1 MLRSQE
7 RDVGYI
13 GIHNVLNYKRFQ
25 QLVSQKTGYLAS
37 QTSAVL
43 VCRRQVG
50 DVEKRQKLPINENTN
65 FNIILS
71 QHNPMR
77 ERDVHFLVT
86 LKKSKKERKQSSRK
100 KAEEEDA
107 EGEAGGE
114 ASAPT
119 SPAPSDAAMR
129 ERERISSALGALNL
143 GALKGGAGGE
153 ASKAKGG
160 QASNSSQNGQG
171 GSTSQRNVGGRPVGT
186 GQGGWGAQQPGMGLQ
201 RSLSGGMG
209 AAVLPPKPASEYVV
223 PSAEDPI
230 VTGWRGPSPFG
241 PIERPHTEMM
251 PSVTV

>member
-1 MLRSQE
+1 M
-7 RDVGYI
+7 GYI

-86 LKKSKKERKQSSRK
+86 LKKSKKERKQASRK
-100 KAEEEDA
+100 KAEEEEVD
-107 EGEAGGE
+107 EEAATE
-114 ASAPT
+114 ASAPS

-143 GALKGGAGGE
+143 GALKGGGE
-153 ASKAKGG
+153 TAKGKGKGG
-160 QASNSSQNGQG
+160 QASSSGQG
-171 GSTSQRNVGGRPVGT
+171 GQSAGQAPQRNVGGRPVG
-186 GQGGWGAQQPGMGLQ
+186 GSQGGWAVQQPGGQQAGMSLQ
-201 RSLSGGMG
+201 RSLSGGSV
-209 AAVLPPKPASEYVV
+209 VLPPKPASEYVV
-223 PSAEDPI
+223 PCADDPI
-230 VTGWRGPSPFG
+230 VVGWRGPSPFG
-241 PIERPHTEMM
+241 LIERPSAELV
-251 PSVTV
+251 PPVSA

>member
-1 MLRSQE
+1 M
-7 RDVGYI
+7 
-13 GIHNVLNYKRFQ
+13 LNYKRFQ

-37 QTSAVL
+37 QTSSVL

-100 KAEEEDA
+100 KADEEEA
-107 EGEAGGE
+107 EGEGGGE

-143 GALKGGAGGE
+143 GALKGGGAARRRRG
-153 ASKAKGG
+153 
-160 QASNSSQNGQG
+160 
-171 GSTSQRNVGGRPVGT
+171 RGGRPRTPVRAGRAAQLPKEMWAG
-186 GQGGWGAQQPGMGLQ
+186 GQ
-201 RSLSGGMG
+201 
-209 AAVLPPKPASEYVV
+209 
-223 PSAEDPI
+223 
-230 VTGWRGPSPFG
+230 
-241 PIERPHTEMM
+241 
-251 PSVTV
+251 